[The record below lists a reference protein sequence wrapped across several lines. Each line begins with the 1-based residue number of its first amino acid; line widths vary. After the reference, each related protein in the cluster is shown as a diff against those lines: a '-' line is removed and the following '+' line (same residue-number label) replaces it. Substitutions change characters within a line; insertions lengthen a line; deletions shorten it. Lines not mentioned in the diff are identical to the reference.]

1 MSVGFL
7 TKYLNPR
14 MCSSQVSCVSWERR
28 RFLRANLGV
37 IVPIFD
43 GTDGGFT
50 QTKSQPKRGFS
61 AVKMDGRWK
70 GQWLLFF
77 GVANLVRDIEMAMRW
92 FSTKQIGPAT
102 STHELF

>member
-1 MSVGFL
+1 MKISDKVPQSENVFIPGVLRVLRKMESFFL
-7 TKYLNPR
+7 
-14 MCSSQVSCVSWERR
+14 
-28 RFLRANLGV
+28 ANLGV

-43 GTDGGFT
+43 GTDGGLA

-102 STHELF
+102 STHELL

>member
-1 MSVGFL
+1 MEQTGGSL
-7 TKYLNPR
+7 KQKA
-14 MCSSQVSCVSWERR
+14 SQREW
-28 RFLRANLGV
+28 
-37 IVPIFD
+37 
-43 GTDGGFT
+43 
-50 QTKSQPKRGFS
+50 FS

-102 STHELF
+102 ST